1 MAQQLGTG
9 IEHDKHLMCWP
20 GMQEPTSATV
30 AHLQDVKSNGDTGLT
45 FNALM
50 DRAKAAPQD
59 QHVYMDSGE
68 VRGWKQTQYIASSC
82 PILSLAN
89 GHRGSSCR
97 WLLQYPRDHLCC
109 YRPVLSADCAH
120 YHHTFQY
127 HQAVALLRAMLCLS
141 SSPPRQQPALLMLC
155 GFWTAPAAAHALVC
169 CAEPLMLSHAG
180 SKFVKH
186 MNIMPWGRTTICACL
201 QVSNEQDRAKGGVR
215 IRLKHYFA
223 RQKSGISQA
232 SSDSPI

>member
-1 MAQQLGTG
+1 M
-9 IEHDKHLMCWP
+9 
-20 GMQEPTSATV
+20 

-45 FNALM
+45 FNTLM

-68 VRGWKQTQYIASSC
+68 VRGRKQLLPVASSC
-82 PILSLAN
+82 AVLSSAK
-89 GHRGSSCR
+89 GHTGSSCR
-97 WLLQYPRDHLCC
+97 CLLQYPRDHLCRYC
-109 YRPVLSADCAH
+109 PVLSADCAH
-120 YHHTFQY
+120 HHHT
-127 HQAVALLRAMLCLS
+127 HHHRQAVALLPALLHLGS
-141 SSPPRQQPALLMLC
+141 SLPQQQPALLMFFGL
-155 GFWTAPAAAHALVC
+155 WTAPAAAHALVC
-169 CAEPLMLSHAG
+169 CAEPLMLSNAG
-180 SKFVKH
+180 SKSVKRL
-186 MNIMPWGRTTICACL
+186 NVMPWGRTTICACL